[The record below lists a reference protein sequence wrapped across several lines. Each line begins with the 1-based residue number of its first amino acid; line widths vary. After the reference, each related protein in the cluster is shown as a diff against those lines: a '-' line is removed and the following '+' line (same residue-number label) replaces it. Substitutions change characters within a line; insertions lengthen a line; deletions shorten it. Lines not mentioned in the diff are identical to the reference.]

1 MNFFEEKTDIR
12 YEQFSF
18 WALATLFTLIQSTF
32 ASDKSG
38 SLIFNGNYFYHLMWY
53 ITSCVY
59 FIIACIHHWFYFES
73 YYHLHNINK
82 MDKYT
87 ASLSRWIAERNRDLS

>member
-18 WALATLFTLIQSTF
+18 WVLVTLFTLIQSTF
-32 ASDKSG
+32 PSSTGG
-38 SLIFNGNYFYHLMWY
+38 SLIVNGYCFYHLMWY
-53 ITSCVY
+53 ITSCIY
-59 FIIACIHHWFYFES
+59 FIIACVYHWLYFES
-73 YYHLHNINK
+73 YYHLHDINK

-87 ASLSRWIAERNRDLS
+87 ASLSRWIAEKNRDLS